1 MPMHLLLAALLA
13 APTSPPVA
21 DPVRTAI
28 KEGARACLVHLH
40 GEEQQALAAATLLQ
54 QECPANLLFIEHA
67 GQRHV
72 TVAAGDLACKIDPNR
87 VFTASG
93 LAGDAFHLEKGAHRE
108 RCRSSGAVRAALEEW
123 VEHTLRPALD
133 RCRAGASLPVI
144 ALHNNTEI
152 EIRRFVRPDGKE
164 SWATLPRDGNPA
176 VREQGH
182 GGRDLHD
189 FFLATQEGDFAALS
203 ARHNAVL
210 QARAPRRGD
219 GSDDGS
225 LSVALAGE
233 RYVNVEVHQ
242 RSGSERNVALA
253 REALQAVGAA
263 CPAPEQQREGAPAR

>member
-1 MPMHLLLAALLA
+1 MHLLLVALLA
-13 APTSPPVA
+13 APLAVPEQ
-21 DPVRTAI
+21 VRTVI
-28 KEGARACLVHLH
+28 KDGARACLVHLH
-40 GEEQQALAAATLLQ
+40 GEEQQALAAAMQLQ
-54 QECPANLLFIEHA
+54 RECPANLLFIEHP

-72 TVAAGDLACKIDPNR
+72 TVAAGGLACKVDPNR

-93 LAGDAFHLEKGAHRE
+93 LASDAFHLEQGAHRE
-108 RCRSSGAVRAALEEW
+108 RCATSDAVRVALEEW

-133 RCRAGASLPVI
+133 RCRAGGALPVV

-152 EIRRFVRPDGKE
+152 EIRRFARPDGKE

-176 VREQGH
+176 VREQDH

-189 FFLATQEGDFAALS
+189 FFLATKEGDFAALS

-210 QARAPRRGD
+210 QARTPRKGD

-242 RSGSERNVALA
+242 RSGLERNLALA

-263 CPAPEQQREGAPAR
+263 CPAGEQRREGAPAR